1 MKTFVHLR
9 ILAASLAFGLWY
21 GGPVFATQAGQRPPL
36 GLLRTSGEVFV
47 NESLVSG
54 DLTLF
59 VGDTLR
65 TGADG
70 AAGLNVPGR
79 GVLTI
84 GAQTQI
90 SFPPSWPASRY
101 FVTVKRGSVGLRSL
115 VGAKNFQV
123 QVGKFVVVPVPE
135 TEAGAEIEVDAE
147 GSARITCKAGSVG
160 VVALEGEAATFLL
173 PNRAVAISAEG
184 KLQEAEVAL
193 PAAPEAPVPP
203 AAKKKSHAGYVILA
217 VVGGGAAGAAVA
229 LASRKQQAPASP
241 SVP

>member
-1 MKTFVHLR
+1 MKSYVRLR

-21 GGPVFATQAGQRPPL
+21 GGPVFAIQAGERQPL

-47 NESLVSG
+47 NESPVSG

-59 VGDTLR
+59 AGDTLR

-70 AAGLNVPGR
+70 AAGLSVPGR

-84 GAQTQI
+84 GSQTQI

-123 QVGKFVVVPVPE
+123 HVGNFVVVPVPE
-135 TEAGAEIEVDAE
+135 TEAGAEIEVDGE
-147 GSARITCKAGSVG
+147 GAARITCKAGSVG

-184 KLQEAEVAL
+184 KLQEAEMAR

-203 AAKKKSHAGYVILA
+203 AAKKKSRAGYIVLV
-217 VVGGGAAGAAVA
+217 VVGGGVAGAAVA
-229 LASRKQQAPASP
+229 LASRKEQAAVSP
-241 SVP
+241 SSP